1 MSIENKIVKN
11 TVVLVD
17 DNTID
22 NFINTKIITRYQ
34 FADNIL
40 SFEKSIDALKYL
52 LDLNTAPENEIPGLL
67 FLDLDMP
74 EIDGFEFLNAFNLV
88 SEKVKNNMKI
98 VILSSSSSLVDIEK
112 CNKFDSVIAYFQ
124 KPLIKDNLDT
134 LEKLLSASKS
144 TLIF

>member
-34 FADNIL
+34 FANNIL

-52 LDLNTAPENEIPGLL
+52 LDLNKAPENEIPGLL

-74 EIDGFEFLNAFNLV
+74 EIDGFEFLNTFNLV

-134 LEKLLSASKS
+134 LEKLLSASKN